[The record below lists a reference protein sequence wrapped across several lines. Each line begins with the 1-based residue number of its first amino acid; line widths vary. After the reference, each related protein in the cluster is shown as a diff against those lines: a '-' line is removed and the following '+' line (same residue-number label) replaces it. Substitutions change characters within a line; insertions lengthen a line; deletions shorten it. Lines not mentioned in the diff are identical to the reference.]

1 MNLLELRSFSLGMRM
16 KPAPCWYSLLLAA
29 TFACVAHGQA
39 VVGAAPAAVTGSQ
52 VTTLSATVDEV
63 PLELTV
69 HNKKHKP
76 ILDLKPEEITVTDND
91 TPVKLS
97 GFHLV
102 ENDASMDHVVTMV
115 FDHFDG
121 GMAKSAQNAATKVLQ
136 LFPAKGYSFAVLDF
150 GQRMRLLQGFTADRK
165 DVGQAIIAE
174 TEKAETG
181 RTTAIEQAEKDLI
194 AVAQTGADAS
204 GRHLDLKDR
213 ALDQTLLAA
222 LEDTRH
228 IIQDQHARLNLA
240 GLMALVRS
248 QQRLSQR
255 KTLIYFTHNG
265 VMDSAA
271 REMIHSIA
279 GAATR
284 AGVSVYTFDMDTL
297 NSQGYQSANAQILGV
312 THFNPNTSTISAG
325 PANTMANHPTGPP
338 PVRDEGALDSAAE
351 GYSSTSTAKNPIA
364 DLSRDTDGLYID
376 AQEGLK
382 KPLQQM
388 LEEMTTYYLASYVS
402 PIKEYDGSFRAI
414 AIKTTRPGIQIH
426 TRSGYFAL
434 PPGAEAGIRPFEV
447 PLLKLFTQ
455 AQLPAEFNYQASIL
469 RFGATPNGNA
479 NALVIEVPLS
489 ELAIREDTRS
499 NLTTAHVAIVAEIKD
514 STGAVIEHFGEEIS
528 QRGTVEK
535 DGKDKFGVITMQRH
549 FFALPGKY
557 TLEVAVLDL
566 NSEKNSAQRI
576 NFEIPPDPP
585 TPSLNEVILV
595 RKMDSIHEDDSDPLD
610 PLHFEKAR
618 VTVNLSSLAPQDGK
632 PLSLFLMLHPDP
644 HASEAPTLQM
654 EVSLNGKAAHSVTL
668 PMKKD
673 AKGEA
678 VPYLATL
685 GSGNLPVGHYQVKAI
700 LTQGGKSAS
709 QTISFS
715 VPGSN
720 ANAAAN
726 SGVPVTEENLKATA
740 IDPYKAG
747 LLTITVPTD
756 PVPPPSQQEIDS
768 ILADATVRAVNYTD
782 SLPNFI
788 CIQVTNRSVDPTASG
803 RWRSRDSIA
812 EMLRF
817 VNKAET
823 RITLEVNGSTSNVDR
838 DAMQGTFST
847 GEFGG
852 ILRNVFLNASK
863 TKFHWKETDVLGTG
877 TVQVFEYKVAKADSS
892 FSIVDMSNRQI
903 TVGFHGLV
911 FIDTATRSIRRV
923 TLIADD
929 IPVTFL
935 THASSMAVDYD
946 NVLIATHDYLVPV
959 SAEVSILQGK
969 HEAVLNNIVFRD
981 YRRFSSTSR
990 IIPVPPE
997 QKE

>member
-434 PPGAEAGIRPFEV
+434 PPGASLKDLV
-447 PLLKLFTQ
+447 P
-455 AQLPAEFNYQASIL
+455 EFSNPVFRIK
-469 RFGATPNGNA
+469 
-479 NALVIEVPLS
+479 E
-489 ELAIREDTRS
+489 ED
-499 NLTTAHVAIVAEIKD
+499 
-514 STGAVIEHFGEEIS
+514 
-528 QRGTVEK
+528 
-535 DGKDKFGVITMQRH
+535 
-549 FFALPGKY
+549 
-557 TLEVAVLDL
+557 
-566 NSEKNSAQRI
+566 
-576 NFEIPPDPP
+576 
-585 TPSLNEVILV
+585 
-595 RKMDSIHEDDSDPLD
+595 
-610 PLHFEKAR
+610 
-618 VTVNLSSLAPQDGK
+618 K
-632 PLSLFLMLHPDP
+632 PLY
-644 HASEAPTLQM
+644 HALCA
-654 EVSLNGKAAHSVTL
+654 
-668 PMKKD
+668 
-673 AKGEA
+673 
-678 VPYLATL
+678 L
-685 GSGNLPVGHYQVKAI
+685 GANLPVMLWQKT
-700 LTQGGKSAS
+700 L
-709 QTISFS
+709 
-715 VPGSN
+715 
-720 ANAAAN
+720 
-726 SGVPVTEENLKATA
+726 
-740 IDPYKAG
+740 AG
-747 LLTITVPTD
+747 LEVKFRIPRAAVLSYFRSALANFEAD
-756 PVPPPSQQEIDS
+756 PVGALTGPIVRGD
-768 ILADATVRAVNYTD
+768 AATVQTD
-782 SLPNFI
+782 IDALGRDPFAGIYGAFASAYAKTSYRN
-788 CIQVTNRSVDPTASG
+788 SVDRT
-803 RWRSRDSIA
+803 
-812 EMLRF
+812 
-817 VNKAET
+817 K
-823 RITLEVNGSTSNVDR
+823 TLLP
-838 DAMQGTFST
+838 A
-847 GEFGG
+847 
-852 ILRNVFLNASK
+852 
-863 TKFHWKETDVLGTG
+863 GTG
-877 TVQVFEYKVAKADSS
+877 LAKPCRRPTLAQRGGRDGEGRVLCTRGRCGHFLDPVFA
-892 FSIVDMSNRQI
+892 F
-903 TVGFHGLV
+903 
-911 FIDTATRSIRRV
+911 RSPQARPGPQLR
-923 TLIADD
+923 
-929 IPVTFL
+929 
-935 THASSMAVDYD
+935 
-946 NVLIATHDYLVPV
+946 
-959 SAEVSILQGK
+959 K
-969 HEAVLNNIVFRD
+969 
-981 YRRFSSTSR
+981 
-990 IIPVPPE
+990 
-997 QKE
+997 K